1 MNLQP
6 EILENHL
13 LRIIPLGE
21 RDFTRLFSVAS
32 DPLIWE
38 QHPIKDRYQKEVFQH
53 FFNDAVVSGSA
64 FLIFE
69 KTSNELIG
77 STRFYDYKPELSSVA
92 IGYTFL
98 ARKYWGGNYN
108 MSIKKLLLDYAFQFV
123 NSVKFHI
130 GTTNIRSQ
138 KAILKIGA
146 KKINEID
153 LDYHDRKV
161 LHYEYE
167 IKKNEWNS

>member
-13 LRIIPLGE
+13 LRIIPLRE
-21 RDFTRLFSVAS
+21 SDFNSLFLVAS

-38 QHPIKDRYQKEVFQH
+38 QHPIKDRYKREVFEL
-53 FFNDAVVSGSA
+53 FFYEAVVSGSA
-64 FLIFE
+64 FLMFDKATGE
-69 KTSNELIG
+69 VIG

-98 ARKYWGGNYN
+98 ARKFWGGNYN
-108 MSIKKLLLDYAFQFV
+108 MSAKSLLLDYAFQFV
-123 NSVKFHI
+123 NSVIFHI
-130 GTTNIRSQ
+130 GITNIRSQ

-146 KKINEID
+146 KKINEIS
-153 LDYHDRKV
+153 LDYHDNKV

-167 IKKNEWNS
+167 IKKNQWNS